1 MDVILLERISK
12 LGQMGD
18 TVRVRDGFARNYL
31 LPTGRALRANAANQT
46 RFESEKA
53 QLVARNE
60 ERKSDAKGVAETL
73 QGKSFIVVRQA
84 GETGQLYGSVSTRDI
99 AELLSED
106 GYKVGRNEIELN
118 QPIKTVGLHAISIA
132 LHPEVEVA
140 ISINVARSRDEAE
153 RQSRGEDLTS
163 ADAIYGVDD
172 EEEEDFEEETDAE
185 TILQTDSTA
194 AAAEADVERID
205 TLEEEN
211 VTPAD

>member
-1 MDVILLERISK
+1 MDIILLERISR

-31 LPTGRALRANAANQT
+31 LPSGRALRANAANQA

-60 ERKSDAKGVAETL
+60 ERKSDAKGVGETL
-73 QGKSFIVVRQA
+73 QGKIFIVVRQA

-99 AELLSED
+99 AELLAAD

-132 LHPEVEVA
+132 LHPEVSVE

-163 ADAIYGVDD
+163 ADAIYGVD
-172 EEEEDFEEETDAE
+172 EEEEEGIEEETDGEAE
-185 TILQTDSTA
+185 L
-194 AAAEADVERID
+194 EADSMAVSSDAESSD
-205 TLEEEN
+205 TSDGKN
-211 VTPAD
+211 VTPAN

>member
-31 LPTGRALRANAANQT
+31 LPTGRALRANAANQD

-99 AELLSED
+99 AELLAED

-118 QPIKTVGLHAISIA
+118 QPIKTVGLHAITIA
-132 LHPEVEVA
+132 LHPEVEVE

-153 RQSRGEDLTS
+153 RQAKGEDLTS

-172 EEEEDFEEETDAE
+172 EEEEEFDEETDPDTDSE
-185 TILQTDSTA
+185 TDSTA
-194 AAAEADVERID
+194 VPAEAEADRID
-205 TLEEEN
+205 PLEEDN
-211 VTPAD
+211 VTPAN